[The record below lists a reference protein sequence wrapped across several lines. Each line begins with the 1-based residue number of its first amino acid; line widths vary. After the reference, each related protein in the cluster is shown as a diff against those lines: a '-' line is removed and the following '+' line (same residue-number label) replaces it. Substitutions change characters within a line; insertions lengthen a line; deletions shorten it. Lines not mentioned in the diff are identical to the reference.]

1 MTCTNNKIKNRDRL
15 HPLRVKRNV
24 DTIYHRWK
32 AAIRRRNG
40 ISANRV
46 FPTGKNGKGER
57 ERERR
62 GKKSFEIPRHMLNG
76 PSRLP
81 PPLPGT
87 LPAPL
92 PCREIQIYAPTAPG
106 VFFELMKNESSRQGS
121 RLHPP
126 PPQTILFASS
136 YAVQQGSPP
145 SASTPLPSYRFN
157 FLSNKHDV

>member
-15 HPLRVKRNV
+15 VPVHPLRVKRNV
-24 DTIYHRWK
+24 DTIEGWK

-40 ISANRV
+40 ISASRV

-57 ERERR
+57 EREEG

-87 LPAPL
+87 VPAP
-92 PCREIQIYAPTAPG
+92 PPRRSHGEIQIYAPTAPG

-121 RLHPP
+121 RLHPIP
-126 PPQTILFASS
+126 PPRTTLFASS

-145 SASTPLPSYRFN
+145 SASPL
-157 FLSNKHDV
+157 LSF